1 MGNATLCTIIG
12 WGSAVLTFIGTIYS
26 CVLLAI
32 DIDRYQHEREKPDGT
47 LYFVSDFD
55 LTEVI
60 IAVVAFAAMFIASV
74 LLIVGLRKKRHQY
87 IAIWIGVTAVCIVLN
102 LLRLIRSQRSMAQNL
117 LTVGIQVCLW
127 YPIVSYYRDMR
138 KDLNAPTAE
147 DDTLNFATTTKI
159 PKNAIENQN
168 PAVQPLYPKIKSG
181 GGVEQNATVQMENV
195 RLTTAED
202 KAPNA
207 TYPTLPKE

>member
-1 MGNATLCTIIG
+1 MANSTLCAIIG

-32 DIDRYQHEREKPDGT
+32 DIDRYQHERENPDGT

-74 LLIVGLRKKRHQY
+74 LLIIGLRKKRHQY

-138 KDLNAPTAE
+138 KDLVPTTAE
-147 DDTLNFATTTKI
+147 EDPLDFTSTSKI
-159 PKNAIENQN
+159 QQNNVDKQN
-168 PAVQPLYPKIKSG
+168 PAVQPLYPKIPG
-181 GGVEQNATVQMENV
+181 AEQNAAVPLERTK
-195 RLTTAED
+195 LTGEEKPT
-202 KAPNA
+202 NT